1 MLGAS
6 GLLEVNSVEVLL
18 VALPT
23 ELMARVK
30 SSFCFKKKGLKIKK
44 WLGYQDSN
52 LGYTGSKPDAL
63 PLGYSPTI

>member
-23 ELMARVK
+23 ELMAR
-30 SSFCFKKKGLKIKK
+30 FKKKGLKIKK